1 MQAQQGT
8 LKIDGKIIDKTNR
21 RSWQKLIGYVPQQI
35 YIADDT
41 IAANIAFGEKNP
53 EKINIE
59 DVERAAKNSNLHDFI
74 VSDLPQKYQTTV
86 GERGIRL
93 SGGQRQELELQEL
106 YNNPKVLIMDEA
118 TSALDNLTEKA
129 VMESIYKLRKT
140 RLLLL

>member
-1 MQAQQGT
+1 MLQKSFKNINLNIPIRSTVGFVGATGSGKTTAVDIILGLLQAQQGT

-59 DVERAAKNSNLHDFI
+59 DVERL
-74 VSDLPQKYQTTV
+74 QKTQ
-86 GERGIRL
+86 
-93 SGGQRQELELQEL
+93 
-106 YNNPKVLIMDEA
+106 
-118 TSALDNLTEKA
+118 
-129 VMESIYKLRKT
+129 IYMIL
-140 RLLLL
+140 